1 MNPFKILPYKQG
13 SKSAKALATE
23 LGCKVLKLEGS
34 KYVPKSQHSII
45 NWGNTQEYKKEYLSL
60 DGFYNL
66 PENVKLVSNKLSFF
80 QLCDGAP
87 WLPTFYTNKDE
98 IEDEDFPIVCRTI
111 LNGHSGA
118 GIVLADCRD
127 DLVDAP
133 LYVRYVPKKEEYRV
147 HVGRDHSCVL
157 PQDDTFTVIASQRK
171 ARKLDVP
178 YEQVNW
184 QIRNHKNGFVYVREG
199 FELPDKVREVA
210 IEAFQKTGLDFGAVD
225 VVMMK
230 NGEPFVLEINTA
242 PGLEGQTV
250 KDYANFFKGFV

>member
-133 LYVRYVPKKEEYRV
+133 LYVKYIKKKDEYRV
-147 HVGRDHSCVL
+147 HVGRRTE
-157 PQDDTFTVIASQRK
+157 PEIDDTPEYVVVAAQRK

-178 YEQVNW
+178 DEEINW

-199 FELPDKVREVA
+199 FTLPDKVREVA
-210 IEAFQKTGLDFGAVD
+210 ITAFRKTGLDFGAVD
-225 VVMMK
+225 VVVTSK
-230 NGEPFVLEINTA
+230 GVPYVLEINTA